1 MEHEPFRFFRVRV
14 DGIVDLAPSIR
25 RMVFAGGDLD
35 AFADPGRDQRIK
47 LLLPA
52 AEGGFDHLPTGPDWY
67 REYRALPER
76 RRGAMRTYTTRAVT
90 GPVGA
95 RRVVVDMIR
104 HGALGPAS
112 AWCESVRVGDEAVLL
127 GPNAFFEGEP
137 GGVDF
142 VPPVRTD
149 AYLLGGDETAAPA
162 IARILEE
169 LPAEAKG
176 IAVVEMPTE
185 GDLAYLPGHPGI
197 EVRALARGSSPRGE
211 GLVAG
216 VECAAAELLPDG
228 VPGEVE
234 EIDID
239 SEILWE
245 VPRTAKGGAALK
257 STSLYAWLAAEA
269 SSVKAMRRHLVAD
282 RGIDRRS
289 VAFMGY
295 WREGRSED

>member
-1 MEHEPFRFFRVRV
+1 MEHPPFRFFRVHV
-14 DGIVDLAPSIR
+14 AEILDLTPSIR
-25 RMVFAGGDLD
+25 RIVFTGEELD
-35 AFADPGRDQRIK
+35 AFGDPGRDQRIK

-52 AEGGFDHLPTGPDWY
+52 AEGGYAHLPTGPDWY

-76 RRGAMRTYTTRAVT
+76 RRGPLRTYTTRAVS
-90 GPVGA
+90 GPRGA
-95 RRVVVDMIR
+95 RRVAVDMVR
-104 HGALGPAS
+104 HGTLGPAS
-112 AWCESVRVGDEAVLL
+112 AWCESASPGDELVLL
-127 GPNAFFEGEP
+127 GPNARFDGEP

-142 VPPVRTD
+142 VPPARTS
-149 AYLLGGDETAAPA
+149 AYLIGGDETAAPA

-176 IAVVEMPTE
+176 IAVVEMPSE
-185 GDLAYLPGHPGI
+185 DDLAYLPGHPGI
-197 EVRALARGSSPRGE
+197 ELRALARASAPRGA
-211 GLVAG
+211 GLVVG
-216 VECAAAELLPDG
+216 VARAAAELLPLG
-228 VPGEVE
+228 TPGEVE

-239 SEILWE
+239 SELLWE

-269 SSVKAMRRHLVAD
+269 SSVRAMRRHLVAD

-295 WREGRSED
+295 WREGRPEG